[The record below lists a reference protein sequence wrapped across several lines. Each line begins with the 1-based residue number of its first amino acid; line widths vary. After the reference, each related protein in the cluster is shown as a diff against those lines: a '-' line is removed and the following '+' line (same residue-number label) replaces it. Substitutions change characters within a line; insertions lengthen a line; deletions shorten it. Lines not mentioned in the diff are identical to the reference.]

1 MDLRH
6 IAQATCDNLVH
17 YLTYQA
23 YRVIAEQL
31 RETNPAQYIWI
42 QHFSAD
48 HSFQRSGEYLEALY
62 REKPELALRIM
73 TVRTDLMEDFADS
86 LPEMSRTSI
95 HQANMKLR
103 RGMLEHLT
111 QTSDASLEPP
121 PTQETSPNSDAA

>member
-42 QHFSAD
+42 QHFSAN
-48 HSFQRSGEYLEALY
+48 HSFQRSDEYLEALY

-95 HQANMKLR
+95 HQANMRLR

-111 QTSDASLEPP
+111 QTSDASLDPP
-121 PTQETSPNSDAA
+121 HQEASQDSDAA